1 MTLTTALY
9 IHRGGSPKGPA
20 GTGKTETTKDLGKS
34 LGMYVIVINCSD
46 GMDYKSMGRMF
57 SGLAQVGGNTMVNC
71 SLNTYF
77 LNPFFFQTGAWG
89 CFDEFNRINIEVLSV
104 VAQQILSILTALAA
118 KATRFIFDAREITL
132 MASCGIF
139 ITMNPGYAGRTELP
153 DNLKSMFRPIAMVVP
168 DSNYIAEILLFGEG
182 FENTRILAKK
192 VYTLYQLSTQ
202 QLSKQDH
209 YDFGLRALSSV
220 LRHAGKKKRANP
232 TMPDEE
238 VNDSPKTKS
247 QRGFI
252 SIICLF
258 ALL

>member
-1 MTLTTALY
+1 M
-9 IHRGGSPKGPA
+9 
-20 GTGKTETTKDLGKS
+20 
-34 LGMYVIVINCSD
+34 
-46 GMDYKSMGRMF
+46 
-57 SGLAQVGGNTMVNC
+57 
-71 SLNTYF
+71 
-77 LNPFFFQTGAWG
+77 
-89 CFDEFNRINIEVLSV
+89 SV

-132 MASCGIF
+132 TASCGVF

-153 DNLKSMFRPIAMVVP
+153 DNLKSMFRPIAMCVP

-182 FENTRILAKK
+182 FENTRLLAKK

-220 LRHAGKKKRANP
+220 LRHAGRKKRANP

-238 VNDSPKTKS
+238 VKLRNYR
-247 QRGFI
+247 QIFILVLLRGFHSADI
-252 SIICLF
+252 AVGYEGHEC
-258 ALL
+258 AENDNC